1 MFLRGGEAAGGHV
14 SNVQRVVQSL
24 TNLPYAPVSSTRND
38 GASPEDGGPDLPI
51 EGYARL
57 SVGEI
62 SDNLGELSAGGVQKL
77 KEYDIKNKN
86 YHYLVERSDRSLA

>member
-1 MFLRGGEAAGGHV
+1 VKKQREATQATYRGSFRAY
-14 SNVQRVVQSL
+14 
-24 TNLPYAPVSSTRND
+24 TNLPYTPLSSTSND
-38 GASPEDGGPDLPI
+38 GASAEDGGPDLPI
-51 EGYARL
+51 VGYARL

-62 SDNLGELSAGGVQKL
+62 SDNLGELSAGGVEKL